1 MNKDQK
7 LFRDKFIEFAEELY
21 KQGDKE
27 LLNILRQQK
36 IDRDKVLN
44 EVGMILLRYD
54 IQDTSLNL
62 SHAQYIKEYKNLDIL
77 ISNVFESQ
85 YNGEKVATDKLL
97 EMIAEDKYYS
107 NSFLLSLGL
116 DFKLNK
122 IKSKD
127 IKKILDAT
135 IEGKNYSDRIWNNK
149 NKVAKVIKKEMK
161 DFLQGNTN
169 VNDIYKVVK
178 DRFNQ
183 SAYITRRL
191 VQNEVTRVQEEV
203 NNKWQEDNNIE
214 WVLYDGALDDKICD
228 ECQQYDGKTYKV
240 DEKPIDLPQHVHCRC
255 TYISL
260 PNQDYKPRSRI
271 NNISKKDIDWTTY
284 KEWKEGS
291 L

>member
-1 MNKDQK
+1 MNKDKK

-21 KQGDKE
+21 NQGDKE
-27 LLNILRQQK
+27 LLNLLRQQK
-36 IDRDKVLN
+36 IDRDKILN

-54 IQDTSLNL
+54 IKDTSLNL
-62 SHAQYIKEYKNLDIL
+62 SHAEYIKEYKNLDIL

-97 EMIAEDKYYS
+97 KMIAEDKYYS

-122 IKSKD
+122 MKVKD

-135 IEGKNYSDRIWNNK
+135 IEGKNYSDRIWSNK

-191 VQNEVTRVQEEV
+191 VQNEVARVQEEV
-203 NNKWQEDNNIE
+203 NNQWQEDNNIE
-214 WVLYDGALDDKICD
+214 WVLYDGTLDDKICG
-228 ECQQYDGKTYKV
+228 ECQQYDGKTYKA

-260 PNQDYKPRSRI
+260 PSKDYKPRSRI